1 MLCHLHAF
9 LHLSPAVCAFPC
21 TRTRKGYYT
30 LFFRP
35 RSGAHVMAR
44 FSISTAFWPSQSVD
58 VCDADRWETSWP
70 PPPPLY
76 SLNHQVMAI
85 LQGFRFRTR
94 YYWSLLRQSLVRTPQ
109 NPRFFLLVNVWMR
122 AMLPAYLRLL
132 LDLARVRSCCADIL
146 SLLSCIDQRQR
157 RSIGRILVISF
168 ISGCCHMCRYRVCFG
183 GDIEG
188 FGHWELMSSLRNLTR
203 NISIPGN

>member
-1 MLCHLHAF
+1 MC
-9 LHLSPAVCAFPC
+9 
-21 TRTRKGYYT
+21 
-30 LFFRP
+30 
-35 RSGAHVMAR
+35 
-44 FSISTAFWPSQSVD
+44 FS
-58 VCDADRWETSWP
+58 
-70 PPPPLY
+70 LY
-76 SLNHQVMAI
+76 SYSEGLLHVVFPAAEWGARDGALFHIHRLLTLAKCWRLWRRPLGDLLTSTTTLVLAESSSHGNTA
-85 LQGFRFRTR
+85 GFRFRTR
-94 YYWSLLRQSLVRTPQ
+94 YYWSLLRQNLVRTPQ